1 MDPSQPRLTTGSQI
15 LTTIALLYIIGK
27 YNSDRDM
34 LDQSSKSLD
43 TITLVTH
50 PGGENHELAN
60 NHINHDISITFSDL
74 LPWRGD
80 YE

>member
-1 MDPSQPRLTTGSQI
+1 
-15 LTTIALLYIIGK
+15 
-27 YNSDRDM
+27 M
-34 LDQSSKSLD
+34 LDQPSTSLD
-43 TITLVTH
+43 TITLVAH

-60 NHINHDISITFSDL
+60 NHINHELAKLNNHINHELAITFVSDL